1 MRSSDSLSWFHGRPA
16 RWRSRRVPSF
26 APVAPVA
33 LLAALLAGACR
44 APAGGPGVAASPV
57 ADTTVGDRSALAR
70 CCGDDAMGVGLRI
83 ATDYREPTI
92 TTRAFSAET
101 FWRAA
106 LPVVTSAGFRVEDV
120 GRSVQ
125 GRPLRTVTIG
135 RGRDTVLLWSQM
147 HGNESTATMALAD
160 LFRWF
165 ANTRGETRDDAL
177 RTRLLERLTLVFL
190 PMLNPD
196 GAEHFQRENA
206 LGVDINRDAR
216 ALVTP
221 EARTL
226 KAVRDRL
233 RPAFGFN
240 LHDQNARTRVGANGG
255 QAAIALLAPP
265 AEATRAYGP
274 VRTRARLVAATL
286 AQAFAT
292 EVPARVA
299 RYDDA
304 FNARAFGDLMQQWGT
319 STVLIESGAL
329 PGDPEKQRLRA
340 VHVAALLVVFDALAT
355 GAWREADR
363 QWYESLPFNAGGAS
377 DVLVRGAQLVLPG
390 RAPAR
395 VDLTLLYDDAV
406 ARTGARVREVGD
418 LAGAIALDTLT
429 LDGLFLHPAPEAL
442 RGTGDTTV
450 LPIGGPAVFDVRRG
464 ASAESPLVRRIG
476 RD

>member
-1 MRSSDSLSWFHGRPA
+1 MPRLLPTPIQ
-16 RWRSRRVPSF
+16 RVRCRAASA
-26 APVAPVA
+26 APLGLAL
-33 LLAALLAGACR
+33 LLAAC
-44 APAGGPGVAASPV
+44 ASSARPV
-57 ADTTVGDRSALAR
+57 ADPAPPASDRRALDQ

-83 ATDYREPTI
+83 ATDYREAGLTARSF
-92 TTRAFSAET
+92 TAEQ
-101 FWRAA
+101 FWSLA
-106 LPVVTSAGFRVEDV
+106 LPVVTSAGFAVEEV

-177 RTRLLERLTLVFL
+177 RARLLERLTLVFL
-190 PMLNPD
+190 PLLNPD

-221 EARTL
+221 EARAL
-226 KAVRDRL
+226 KAVRDRW

-240 LHDQNARTRVGANGG
+240 LHDQNARTRVGPRGV
-255 QAAIALLAPP
+255 QAAFALLAPP

-274 VRTRARLVAATL
+274 VRARARLVAATL
-286 AQAFAT
+286 ARAFAT

-299 RYDDA
+299 KYDDG
-304 FNARAFGDLMQQWGT
+304 FNPRAFGDLMQQWGT

-340 VHVAALLVVFDALAT
+340 VHVAALLVAFDALAT
-355 GAWREADR
+355 GAWREADA
-363 QWYESLPFNAGGAS
+363 QWYDALPFNTGGAS
-377 DVLVRGAQLVLPG
+377 DLLVRGAQLVLPG

-395 VDLTLLYDDAV
+395 VDLAINYDDAV
-406 ARTGARVREVGD
+406 ARTGGRVREVGD
-418 LAGAIALDTLT
+418 LDGVVALDTLT
-429 LDGLFLHPAPEAL
+429 LEGRFLHPHADAL
-442 RGTGDTTV
+442 RGAGDATV
-450 LPIGGPAVFDVRRG
+450 LPIGAPAVFDVREG
-464 ASAESPLVRRIG
+464 PSPASPLVRRIG
-476 RD
+476 G